1 MQQSL
6 NWPGI
11 IGARLR
17 KAREYKGLALRH
29 LAHELDLSVALIS
42 DIERGH
48 RSITPER
55 RKAFAM
61 AVDVSVEHL
70 TPLDDDT
77 LAVMRG
83 RLVAAGGCARAVR
96 LLDEMA
102 GGAA

>member
-29 LAHELDLSVALIS
+29 LAHELDLSV
-42 DIERGH
+42 
-48 RSITPER
+48 
-55 RKAFAM
+55 
-61 AVDVSVEHL
+61 VSVEHL